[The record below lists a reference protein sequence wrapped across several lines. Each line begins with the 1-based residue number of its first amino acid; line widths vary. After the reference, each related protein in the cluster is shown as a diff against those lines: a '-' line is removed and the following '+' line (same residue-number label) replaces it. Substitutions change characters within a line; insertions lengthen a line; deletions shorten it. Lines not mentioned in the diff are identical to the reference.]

1 MAMMQSG
8 MSTDNRFSYISI
20 VPQKEINRL
29 MEDESHKWINLFDR
43 ISAGKAPQTELDLYY
58 EKFFE
63 ANRGSNRSK
72 FRLKDYL
79 LTEAQKEIIK
89 GRTETLADTFSTLMF
104 AVEETN
110 LNLESGPLVKLALAN
125 PKKIFVW
132 GAGKNVNS
140 AVSNRTSDKVRA
152 KDSFLKDVDNSYPL
166 IVKASNSVGQG
177 PALHLS
183 DDNLEENKKI
193 IEQNIADLK
202 AKRDAG
208 YTLVFNSSGYGQAL
222 IGAEDVTGDNIDPAK
237 AHAPETFRYLSKRL
251 FEEFNFINKHL
262 LYSKEGR
269 AIVQQTQP
277 VSDDAVRDKLI
288 SCFS

>member
-1 MAMMQSG
+1 
-8 MSTDNRFSYISI
+8 MSEGR
-20 VPQKEINRL
+20 
-29 MEDESHKWINLFDR
+29 
-43 ISAGKAPQTELDLYY
+43 APSTELDMYY

-63 ANRGSNRSK
+63 ANRNSNRSK
-72 FRLKDYL
+72 FRLKDYM
-79 LTEAQKEIIK
+79 LTQAQRNVVI
-89 GRTETLADTFSTLMF
+89 GTSETLADTFTPLKF
-104 AVEETN
+104 AVEQAN
-110 LNLESGPLVKLALAN
+110 LNLESGALVKLAQAN

-132 GAGKNVNS
+132 GAGKNVTS
-140 AVSNRTSDKVRA
+140 GVSNRKDDKVKT
-152 KDSFLKDVDNSYPL
+152 KDSYLKDVDNSYPL
-166 IVKASNSVGQG
+166 IVKKNNSVGQG

-193 IEQNIADLK
+193 IEQNISDLL

-208 YTLVFNSSGYGQAL
+208 SVLVFNSSGYGQAL
-222 IGAEDVTGDNIDPAK
+222 IGVDDVTGDNIDPSR

-269 AIVQQTQP
+269 AVVQKTQP